1 MQKLNFIQVKMK
13 TYGLIDHVRMKP
25 QMYCPFYENSL
36 AIFELAL
43 HFLMDSHIAACSN
56 RLLIDYEGNT
66 VRFRAFGKPIFFEE
80 MRGMFEDALWLGVG
94 MCSNYC
100 EISKRDHHDIAMM
113 LMGLCKEMELTSFH
127 ARNRLTCRS
136 VDDARCGTESRTDEA
151 DGVAMSLTHEKEFE
165 PAYVN
170 GMILQFHALFPDLEI
185 GVNGKELLKSNGLM
199 DLLYQKLNPSR
210 ILEPLFS
217 YRSDDLDFAAALQVY
232 PGIEGGPFV
241 VSYLNGYETF
251 KGGDHYNIVMDAL
264 LGLKGPFK
272 IEEICIIFHCKKN
285 RMENYGDAAFESI
298 DHAAMYFKSKST
310 KNDFERKV
318 AALLNRINRDAG
330 R

>member
-1 MQKLNFIQVKMK
+1 MK
-13 TYGLIDHVRMKP
+13 TYSRIDHIRMKP
-25 QMYCPFYENSL
+25 QLYCPCYENSL

-43 HFLMDSHIAACSN
+43 RFLMDSHIAACSN
-56 RLLIDYEGNT
+56 RILIDYEGKT

-80 MRGMFEDALWLGVG
+80 MRGMFENAFWSGIG
-94 MCSNYC
+94 MCSTGG
-100 EISKRDHHDIAMM
+100 EISKRDHEDEAMM
-113 LMGLCKEMELTSFH
+113 LTGLCKEMELTSFH
-127 ARNRLTCRS
+127 AGSRLSCRT
-136 VDDARCGTESRTDEA
+136 VDNARCGTESRTDEA
-151 DGVAMSLTHEKEFE
+151 DGVAMRLTHEKEFE

-217 YRSDDLDFAAALQVY
+217 YRSDDLDFVAALQVH
-232 PGIEGGPFV
+232 PRIVGGPFI
-241 VSYLNGYETF
+241 VSYLKGYETF

-264 LGLKGPFK
+264 YWLKVPFK
-272 IEEICIIFHCKKN
+272 IENLCIIFHCKKN
-285 RMENYGDAAFESI
+285 RMEDYGDVVFESI

-310 KNDFERKV
+310 KNDFEKKV
-318 AALLNRINRDAG
+318 AALLNRINWDAG